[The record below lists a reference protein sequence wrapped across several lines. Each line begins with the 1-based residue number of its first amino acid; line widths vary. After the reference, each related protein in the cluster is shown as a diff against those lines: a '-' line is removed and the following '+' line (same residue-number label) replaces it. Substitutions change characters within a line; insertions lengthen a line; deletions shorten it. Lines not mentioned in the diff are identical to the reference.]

1 MHQLARCSSP
11 LTPPCAA
18 DACRRFLT
26 AGGVVFSSRNRHRER
41 TPAECLGGCSA
52 AIGCPPAQ
60 CLYAGPTF
68 ACFTVGRGPGSSA
81 DEGRTVEVSPGCTD
95 PTEFAAIAVRSDA
108 GVSHT
113 GVARLRA
120 RKGGLCLARTDPAQ
134 PRARI
139 VLARCAVDRPDQH
152 WLMGSVVP
160 GGPVHLSDPLNS
172 YHCPTT
178 VVGRPEAVYMAP
190 CGPCSVAAP
199 KARPDGPKRA
209 APWVARPPLPPGV
222 PSVERKAEGHIEVR
236 MGAGAAV
243 LLDVEDPST
252 CIGPNATVPCHT
264 DVWGLPSDPALCAG
278 FVGGGQLACAAG
290 DGSGGLRG
298 VECTVNAARSREC
311 VPGTHRVHGG
321 RCRTNGSSGRSCI
334 RTEGEGATVVCTGAA
349 CNVTVPGQ
357 GYGYGAELLDDG
369 DAPVG
374 YSIVEAA
381 VIQPYNA
388 SFTLTSFGPA
398 VVNVTALTE
407 LFGAA
412 YEHRLFH
419 RDVDAGL
426 YIWLGTA
433 TLAAVAVVGTV
444 LWCVLLNYAE
454 PKVKAE

>member
-1 MHQLARCSSP
+1 M
-11 LTPPCAA
+11 
-18 DACRRFLT
+18 
-26 AGGVVFSSRNRHRER
+26 FSSRNQHKER
-41 TPAECLGGCSA
+41 RPAECLGGCSSA
-52 AIGCPPAQ
+52 VGCPPAQ
-60 CLYAGPTF
+60 CFYAGPTF
-68 ACFTVGRGPGSSA
+68 ACLTVGPTVGSGPGA
-81 DEGRTVEVSPGCTD
+81 YAGEGQTVEVSLGCTV
-95 PTEFAAIAVRSDA
+95 PTEFTAIAVRSDA

-113 GVARLRA
+113 GVARLRT
-120 RKGGLCLARTDPAQ
+120 KQGGLCLARTDPAR
-134 PRARI
+134 PRARL

-172 YHCPTT
+172 YHCPTM

-209 APWVARPPLPPGV
+209 PPWVASPPLPPGV
-222 PSVERKAEGHIEVR
+222 PSVERKPESSTIEVR

-243 LLDVEDPST
+243 QLDVNDPST
-252 CIGPNATVPCHT
+252 CVGPNATVPCHT
-264 DVWGLPSDPALCAG
+264 DVWGLPSDPELCAG

-290 DGSGGLRG
+290 DGSGALKG
-298 VECTVNAARSREC
+298 VECTVTAARSRAC
-311 VPGTHRVHGG
+311 VPGTHLVHGG
-321 RCRTNGSSGRSCI
+321 RCRTNGSSGGRSCI
-334 RTEGEGATVVCTGAA
+334 RTEGSGATVVCTGAA
-349 CNVTVPGQ
+349 CTVTVPGQ

-369 DAPVG
+369 DALVG

-412 YEHRLFH
+412 YEHQLFH
-419 RDVDAGL
+419 RDVDVGL

-433 TLAAVAVVGTV
+433 TLLVVAVVGTV

-454 PKVKAE
+454 PKFKTE